1 MIQKLILVFF
11 DFLLTFMKKV
21 TNTQPSKSLHCAS
34 LAPPLR
40 RAGEGERAE
49 ESGDTAIQ
57 SIALS
62 TDLSVPI
69 RLIHTCGN
77 NFVM

>member
-1 MIQKLILVFF
+1 MAQLKN
-11 DFLLTFMKKV
+11 V
-21 TNTQPSKSLHCAS
+21 THTHTHQNSYRNLATYAS

-40 RAGEGERAE
+40 RTGEGERAE

-57 SIALS
+57 SVALS
-62 TDLSVPI
+62 TGLSVPI
-69 RLIHTCGN
+69 KLLHTRGN

>member
-1 MIQKLILVFF
+1 MAWTP
-11 DFLLTFMKKV
+11 FLLCIIIRML
-21 TNTQPSKSLHCAS
+21 NSNRSGS

-40 RAGEGERAE
+40 RAGEGEHAE

-62 TDLSVPI
+62 TGLSVPI
-69 RLIHTCGN
+69 KAGTIPK
-77 NFVM
+77 F

>member
-1 MIQKLILVFF
+1 MTLSDEV
-11 DFLLTFMKKV
+11 
-21 TNTQPSKSLHCAS
+21 S

-40 RAGEGERAE
+40 RAGEEERAE

-57 SIALS
+57 SVALS
-62 TDLSVPI
+62 TGLSVPI
-69 RLIHTCGN
+69 RLLHTRGN